1 MAMELILK
9 SGSVTIPQAIENL
22 EQLRSELA
30 PKMEYYSSLV
40 VTEEGIKEAKADKAK
55 LNKLKKAI
63 EERRIEVKKQCMAI
77 YTPLE
82 KQCKEL
88 VEMIDQPISAI
99 DKQIKSFDEI
109 KKQEKYEELKDFFDK
124 VNGLDFLKFEDV
136 LNPKWGNSTMKA
148 DTLKNEICEKVQ
160 CLIDD
165 FSEIKR
171 LYENS
176 PMLTA
181 IVQKFEETKDKSH
194 TLAYAALL
202 ERQYQAEQERKK
214 NEVPQEQIQ
223 TPPQNSIP
231 ENVKITEPTE
241 RETEPILSGSFKV
254 ACTRSQLIALRDF
267 MRSNGINFE
276 VIK

>member
-1 MAMELILK
+1 MAMELILR

-22 EQLRSELA
+22 EQLRAELA
-30 PKMEYYSSLV
+30 PKIEYYSSLV
-40 VTEEGIKEAKADKAK
+40 VTEEGIKEAKADRAK
-55 LNKLKKAI
+55 LNKLKKAVD
-63 EERRIEVKKQCMAI
+63 ERRIEVKKQCMAI

-88 VEMIDQPISAI
+88 ALMIDQPISAI
-99 DKQIKSFDEI
+99 DKQIKAFDDI
-109 KKQEKYEELKDFFDK
+109 KKQEKYEELNDFFNK
-124 VNGLDFLKFEDV
+124 VNGLDFLKFEDA
-136 LNPKWGNSTMKA
+136 LNPKWGNSTMKT
-148 DTLKNEICEKVQ
+148 DMLKNEICEKVQ
-160 CLIDD
+160 CLTDD

-181 IVQKFEETKDKSH
+181 IVQKFQETKDKSH

-202 ERQYQAEQERKK
+202 ERQYQANQERKK
-214 NEVPQEQIQ
+214 NEIPQEQIQ
-223 TPPQNSIP
+223 TPQDNIP
-231 ENVKITEPTE
+231 KNIKITEPAE
-241 RETEPILSGSFKV
+241 REPEPILSGSFKV
-254 ACTRSQLIALRDF
+254 TCTRSQLIALRDF